1 MKKKLF
7 SILQNKFLYLALFSV
22 VAFSA
27 CKKDDVPSTPTAGLM
42 AFNLIADSTPPVVF
56 VLNNNSITNQAL
68 AYSSFTGTY
77 LPIYT
82 GPRTLEVY
90 KQSNTD
96 SALATESF
104 TVEPNKYYS
113 AFVMGANGTYK
124 NMIVDDA
131 LGSLPD
137 STGKA
142 FVRYVNAIPDSS
154 NQNLT
159 VSASGMDDVTGVTHY
174 GQVSSFT
181 GVTPGDFSLNIT
193 NDSTISA
200 NKTITFEKDKV
211 YTVLLSGMPH
221 ATDTAKAVKIS
232 YVVNGT
238 ISK

>member
-1 MKKKLF
+1 MKNKLF
-7 SILQNKFLYLALFSV
+7 SILQTKFLYLALFSV
-22 VAFSA
+22 VVFSA
-27 CKKDDVPSTPTAGLM
+27 CKKTDVPATPTARLM

-68 AYSSFTGTY
+68 AYSNFTGTY
-77 LPIYT
+77 LPIYV

-90 KQSNTD
+90 ENNSD

-104 TVEPNKYYS
+104 TVEANKYYS

-124 NMIVDDA
+124 NMIVDDE
-131 LGSLPD
+131 LDSLPV

-154 NQNLT
+154 YQNLT
-159 VSASGMDDVTGVTHY
+159 VSASGMDDITGVTHY
-174 GQVSSFT
+174 GQVSPFT

-200 NKTITFEKDKV
+200 NKAITFEKNKV
-211 YTVLLSGMPH
+211 YTVLLSGIPH

-232 YVVNGT
+232 YIVNGAV
-238 ISK
+238 SK